1 MALSHHDNSV
11 ALMPTTKHLTRLM
24 VSLILV
30 FGLAICAR
38 AQNTKPSNT
47 DESWTA
53 TNQTS
58 IENTNPLRTMESHFK
73 SGNRS
78 VDKQRT
84 EVLGPDGAYR
94 PESDTETEAIQVD
107 ASTTRTVVR
116 TYKWD
121 ANGQR
126 RLLEL
131 TEQETKGSASGNAQA
146 VRTTS
151 NVDVNGNLQL
161 VQREVADTKKTSSD
175 AQETRTMVYRGD
187 GNGGLTPSRQIREV
201 QKRSSDNGVEVKKT
215 TLVPGANGTWEVG
228 EVREKTIREEGRNRT
243 SEESV
248 SRPDSEGRLSEV
260 SRTVGEETENAAGEK
275 TNTVETYSKEVSGVV
290 DDGKLHLEQQV
301 KTVQKSDSDRKMT
314 EQEVERPNPG
324 NPNDGLQVS
333 GKNIYTVK
341 YAASGTQQTK
351 TVQVRNANG
360 TFSVFSVETQKSD
373 QIPPAQAPTESSDKP
388 K

>member
-1 MALSHHDNSV
+1 M
-11 ALMPTTKHLTRLM
+11 
-24 VSLILV
+24 
-30 FGLAICAR
+30 
-38 AQNTKPSNT
+38 
-47 DESWTA
+47 
-53 TNQTS
+53 
-58 IENTNPLRTMESHFK
+58 
-73 SGNRS
+73 
-78 VDKQRT
+78 
-84 EVLGPDGAYR
+84 
-94 PESDTETEAIQVD
+94 
-107 ASTTRTVVR
+107 
-116 TYKWD
+116 
-121 ANGQR
+121 
-126 RLLEL
+126 
-131 TEQETKGSASGNAQA
+131 
-146 VRTTS
+146 
-151 NVDVNGNLQL
+151 
-161 VQREVADTKKTSSD
+161 
-175 AQETRTMVYRGD
+175 
-187 GNGGLTPSRQIREV
+187 

>member
-175 AQETRTMVYRGD
+175 AQETRTMVYRGGRKWWLNSISAD
-187 GNGGLTPSRQIREV
+187 TGGA
-201 QKRSSDNGVEVKKT
+201 K
-215 TLVPGANGTWEVG
+215 
-228 EVREKTIREEGRNRT
+228 
-243 SEESV
+243 
-248 SRPDSEGRLSEV
+248 
-260 SRTVGEETENAAGEK
+260 
-275 TNTVETYSKEVSGVV
+275 
-290 DDGKLHLEQQV
+290 
-301 KTVQKSDSDRKMT
+301 
-314 EQEVERPNPG
+314 
-324 NPNDGLQVS
+324 
-333 GKNIYTVK
+333 
-341 YAASGTQQTK
+341 
-351 TVQVRNANG
+351 
-360 TFSVFSVETQKSD
+360 
-373 QIPPAQAPTESSDKP
+373 AQL
-388 K
+388 